1 MLRNRIVLGYTVL
14 LWVVSFGVFALEDNA
29 DKGMLSLLNL
39 ILFIIPLVSVL
50 FATIYTYNSSEF
62 TELLLSQPLRRRTIW
77 LSLYAGLSFSL
88 CLAFLLGVGLPLI
101 LFQGAV
107 TTLLMTLCGLMLTLI
122 FISLAMLAAVH
133 TRDKARGIGKAIFLW
148 LYFAILYDA
157 VILFLL
163 FQFAEYPMEKPLMGL
178 SFLNPIDLSRIII
191 LLRLDS
197 SALMGYTGAVFKLLM
212 GNMSGIALAFFALA
226 VWVIVPLLF
235 SLRTFE
241 RKDL

>member
-212 GNMSGIALAFFALA
+212 GNM
-226 VWVIVPLLF
+226 
-235 SLRTFE
+235 
-241 RKDL
+241 